1 MCLIAPI
8 YFAEGEVRQ
17 VDQVRI
23 SYNKF
28 FKLLI
33 DKQMKKGEI
42 CRKAGIST
50 NSMGKM
56 AKGQNL
62 TVDMLARM
70 CVVLDCKFDDIMEII
85 QNNDKKTESVES
97 E

>member
-1 MCLIAPI
+1 
-8 YFAEGEVRQ
+8 
-17 VDQVRI
+17 VDQVKI

-33 DKQMKKGEI
+33 DKQMKKGEV

-85 QNNDKKTESVES
+85 PDNNGRAESDKS